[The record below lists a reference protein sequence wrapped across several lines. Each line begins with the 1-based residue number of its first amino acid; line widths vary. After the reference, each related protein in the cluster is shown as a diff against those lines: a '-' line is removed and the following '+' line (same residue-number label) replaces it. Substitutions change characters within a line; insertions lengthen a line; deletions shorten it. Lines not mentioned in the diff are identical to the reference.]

1 MNEQVSA
8 ILNNDSVRTTPSKWG
23 WPTYIVAAARP
34 HQWSKNL
41 FIFAPLLF
49 AGRLTD
55 PLSLGRSFLAFIVF
69 CLLSSSLYIF
79 NDWIDLEEDR
89 AHPEKRN
96 RPIASGNLPVATA
109 FGAAAVMALTAFL
122 LSSYLGLAFF
132 LIALL
137 YFSLILAYCLSLK
150 RMIVVDGMTIAM
162 GFVLRVVGGA
172 VAILVSASH
181 WLIVCAFLLA
191 LFLAFSKR
199 RQELIELAGNA
210 GNHRSVLNHYSVEY
224 LGQVNIVLVAAS
236 IVCYALYTVAPET
249 VDKFHTDTLIY
260 GTLFVIYGMLR
271 YMALIENPENGGN
284 PSKMLTRDKPL
295 LATVVVWSLF
305 NVAVI
310 YYDRYEGFLMQIFG
324 TGR

>member
-1 MNEQVSA
+1 MNEQISA
-8 ILNNDSVRTTPSKWG
+8 ILTNDTVRTTYSKWN
-23 WPTYIVAAARP
+23 WPTYIVVAARP

-55 PLSLGRSFLAFIVF
+55 PLSLGRSLLAFFAF

-89 AHPEKRN
+89 SHPEKRN
-96 RPIASGNLPVATA
+96 RPLASGQLPTATA
-109 FGAAAVMALTAFL
+109 LGSAFLMALAAFL
-122 LSSYLGLAFF
+122 ISSFLGLPFF
-132 LIALL
+132 FITIL
-137 YFSLILAYCLSLK
+137 YFTLILAYCLSLK
-150 RMIVVDGMTIAM
+150 RMIVVDCMTIAF

-172 VAILVSASH
+172 IAISVSASH

-199 RQELIELAGNA
+199 RQELIELSSNA
-210 GNHRSVLNHYSVEY
+210 GNHRAVLDHYSVGY

-249 VDKFHTDTLIY
+249 VDKFHTDALIY

-284 PSKMLTRDKPL
+284 PSKMLMRDKPL
-295 LATVVVWSLF
+295 FVTVVVWSLF
-305 NVAVI
+305 NIAVI
-310 YYDRYEGFLMQIFG
+310 YYGSYESYLMPIIG

>member
-8 ILNNDSVRTTPSKWG
+8 LLTNDQVPTKPSKRI

-34 HQWSKNL
+34 HQWTKNL

-55 PLSLGRSFLAFIVF
+55 PISLGRSFFAFLAF

-79 NDWIDLEEDR
+79 NDWIDLDEDR
-89 AHPEKRN
+89 SHPEKRN
-96 RPIASGNLPVATA
+96 RPLASGQLPVAA
-109 FGAAAVMALTAFL
+109 ALGAATVMALTAFL
-122 LSSYLGLAFF
+122 ISSFLGLPFF
-132 LIALL
+132 FITFV
-137 YFSLILAYCLSLK
+137 YFILILAYCLSLK
-150 RMIVVDGMTIAM
+150 RMIVVDCMTIAF

-172 VAILVSASH
+172 IAISVSASH

-199 RQELIELAGNA
+199 RQELIELSANA
-210 GNHRSVLNHYSVEY
+210 GNHRAVLDQYSVGY

-249 VDKFHTDTLIY
+249 VDKFHTDALIY

-271 YMALIENPENGGN
+271 YMVLIENPENGGN
-284 PSKMLTRDKPL
+284 PSKMLMRDKPL
-295 LATVVVWSLF
+295 LITVLVWSFF
-305 NVAVI
+305 NIAVI
-310 YYDRYEGFLMQIFG
+310 YYGSYEPYLTPILGN
-324 TGR
+324 GR